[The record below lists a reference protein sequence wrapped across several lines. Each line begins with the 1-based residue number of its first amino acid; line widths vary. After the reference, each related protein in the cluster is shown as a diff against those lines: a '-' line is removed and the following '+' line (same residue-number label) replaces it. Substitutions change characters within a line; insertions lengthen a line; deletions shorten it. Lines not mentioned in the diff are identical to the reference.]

1 MKRTIF
7 ILCMA
12 LILLAGAAVPG
23 FAAGVGSWFSKG
35 GSARGSDGPAPMGSS
50 EKQSSS
56 IREQVALAG
65 GSLLQIQMSGWALV
79 KDGPMSLSAL
89 EELAREVR
97 ETWGGAAQKAEIRP
111 DETDSMRQVVLS
123 LERDGDCAILTFHSG
138 DQTFLAA
145 DAVTRD
151 VWDER
156 KEKVV
161 FSAMERLLKRFE
173 SGSCVRTTYTSV
185 LPGKLDTERMEQIAG
200 QIFRGLDGEMEEEI
214 RDAGWISRTGYS
226 NRIPCALHSGGKRIN
241 LNVALRYNDY
251 EGRTYLWLGTPV
263 ISIPY

>member
-1 MKRTIF
+1 MKRTIS
-7 ILCMA
+7 ILCTA
-12 LILLAGAAVPG
+12 LILLTGAAVPG
-23 FAAGVGSWFSKG
+23 FAAGAGPWFSKD
-35 GSARGSDGPAPMGSS
+35 GSVRGSDGPAPMGSPENAS
-50 EKQSSS
+50 PS
-56 IREQVALAG
+56 IREQVILAG

-79 KDGPMSLSAL
+79 KDGSMSLPEL

-97 ETWGGAAQKAEIRP
+97 NTWGSAAQKAEIRP
-111 DETDSMRQVVLS
+111 DETDSMRQVILI
-123 LERDGDCAILTFHSG
+123 LEQDGGRAALTFHSG
-138 DQTFLAA
+138 DQTYLAA

-151 VWDER
+151 VRDER
-156 KEKVV
+156 KEKAV
-161 FSAMERLLKRFE
+161 FSAMERLLKQFV

-185 LPGKLDTERMEQIAG
+185 LPGELDAGRMEQIAG

-214 RDAGWISRTGYS
+214 RDAGWISKTGYS
-226 NRIPCALHSGGKRIN
+226 DRIPCALQSGGKRIN